1 MKTYQI
7 TDTCDPVSFVN
18 LADWTDLGSNVPAL
32 VDENDFI
39 IVNLSRSEPELCRLI
54 LEKISSSFKVSHS
67 VMFTFCEEAHQF
79 ETRSFISNNM
89 SSSLSRCQ
97 VMPLYFS
104 VKKPKIAN
112 NVVENLVH
120 GLLFGKFIAV
130 DTPLMRIYSDMASM
144 VDVVQS
150 ICRPHGKVAMIS
162 DASSSLYRVHNSEII
177 HRVSYYGTA
186 EIITSF
192 QKTLSEEKYLSSP
205 ISALPENVE
214 VDGSAEECELASSK
228 SVDGVFDGIKMAN
241 DLSSTS
247 PIKCFPGLTST
258 PIKCCSEKSNSFY
271 NISSQDSA
279 YGSQE
284 GAMSSLMIH
293 TPGS

>member
-7 TDTCDPVSFVN
+7 METCDPVSFVN
-18 LADWTDLGSNVPAL
+18 LADWTDFGSNVQAL

-39 IVNLSRSEPELCRLI
+39 IVNLSRSEPELCRQI
-54 LEKISSSFKVSHS
+54 LGKISSSFKVSHS

-104 VKKPKIAN
+104 VIKPKISN

-120 GLLFGKFIAV
+120 GLLFGKFMAV
-130 DTPLMRIYSDMASM
+130 DTPLMRIYSNMASM

-150 ICRPHGKVAMIS
+150 ICRPHGKVAMVS

-186 EIITSF
+186 ETITSF
-192 QKTLSEEKYLSSP
+192 QKTLSEEKHSSNP
-205 ISALPENVE
+205 IIALPENVE
-214 VDGSAEECELASSK
+214 VDGSPEQCDVASS
-228 SVDGVFDGIKMAN
+228 VDNVFDGVQMAN

-258 PIKCCSEKSNSFY
+258 PIKFCPEKSNSFG